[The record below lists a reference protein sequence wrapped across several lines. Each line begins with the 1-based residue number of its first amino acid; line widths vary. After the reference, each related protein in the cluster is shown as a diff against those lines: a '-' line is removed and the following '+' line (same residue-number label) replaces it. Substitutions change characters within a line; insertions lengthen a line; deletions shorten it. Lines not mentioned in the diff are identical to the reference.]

1 MTAAHY
7 IALLLLSTAAEGSTE
22 HAEIVRMN
30 DAGIWLSLS
39 DLKLVERA
47 REQGLWYLT
56 ERGRVLVAH
65 ILELPLPE
73 PVSAWRMPA
82 SLEASCA
89 AWERD
94 DPRRR
99 LTSLEDAFAE
109 EPARSIVDGAL
120 HRLAAGILHS
130 PSADLAADD
139 DTPPPRPPPPK
150 PIHGITPAADPDERM
165 KQAGELLDRGFGL
178 NEVAETLEM
187 DAGAIDRHF
196 YPGGP

>member
-7 IALLLLSTAAEGSTE
+7 IALLLLSTAAEGSRE
-22 HAEIVRMN
+22 HADIVGMN
-30 DAGIWLSLS
+30 DPGIWLSLS

-73 PVSAWRMPA
+73 AVSAWRMPGL
-82 SLEASCA
+82 LEASRA

-99 LTSLEDAFAE
+99 LTLLEDAFTG
-109 EPARSIVDGAL
+109 EPARGIVEGAL
-120 HRLAAGILHS
+120 HRLAGNLHS
-130 PSADLAADD
+130 SSADSAADE

-196 YPGGP
+196 FPGGP